1 MVLLN
6 FIPLASTQ
14 QSSLSISFCRAFL
27 PSGRWTHPPNLVSCA
42 KILRMPSSRSL
53 VKILNRTGPSTH
65 PWGTHVTD
73 CQLDLTPFTTT
84 PWTGY
89 PASSLP
95 SRALPACPGEHCG
108 RQHKRPIL
116 PSTLNSINLEN
127 EINFIL
133 EIQAIA
139 ILLFMFTFFSL
150 SSQQEAPDSETSS
163 LTIERSSCFP
173 SNFLTRHFD
182 KLKSFWYSM
191 GGADR
196 WHYSRVFT

>member
-1 MVLLN
+1 VVNGVKSSWWPVPSAVPQGSVLGPLLFN
-6 FIPLASTQ
+6 IFI
-14 QSSLSISFCRAFL
+14 
-27 PSGRWTHPPNLVSCA
+27 
-42 KILRMPSSRSL
+42 
-53 VKILNRTGPSTH
+53 NRTGPSTH

-108 RQHKRPIL
+108 RQHKRLIL
-116 PSTLNSINLEN
+116 PSTLNNINLEN

-133 EIQAIA
+133 EIQAIV

-150 SSQQEAPDSETSS
+150 SSQQEDPDSETSS
-163 LTIERSSCFP
+163 LTER
-173 SNFLTRHFD
+173 
-182 KLKSFWYSM
+182 KLLK
-191 GGADR
+191 
-196 WHYSRVFT
+196 VI